1 MAQVLRSL
9 QKPTDPNVVSGYDG
23 HSDSAIYRV
32 ADNLAIVQS
41 VDYITPIVD
50 DPYQFGAIA
59 AANALSDLYAIGARP
74 VIALNLVG
82 FPAKTLPLSVLNE
95 IMRGGADKIIEAGAS
110 VLGGHSIDD
119 HEPKYGLA
127 VTGLI
132 NPDKRISN
140 IGAKPGDTLLLTK
153 PLGTGIVATAI
164 DRKLAGSDLIE
175 RLTAQMSQLNREAA
189 AAMLAAGVHACTDV
203 SGFGLLG
210 HLREMAAASGV
221 GARANWKAVPVLDA
235 VWDLIRQDCIP
246 DGTQNNLD
254 YLTGFVD
261 WSQDVPEGA
270 YTVLCDAQ
278 TSGGLLMAVPPEK
291 SAALLAALAK
301 TATPGEV
308 IGEIIPAPRGQ
319 IQVIA

>member
-1 MAQVLRSL
+1 VLRSL

-32 ADNLAIVQS
+32 ADELAIVQS

-59 AANALSDLYAIGARP
+59 AANALSDLYAVGARP
-74 VIALNLVG
+74 LFALNLVG
-82 FPAKTLPLSVLNE
+82 FPAKTLPLSVLKK
-95 IMRGGADKIIEAGAS
+95 IMRGGAEKVIEAGAS
-110 VLGGHSIDD
+110 ILGGHSIDD

-132 NPDKRISN
+132 HPDKCIANS
-140 IGAKPGDTLLLTK
+140 GAQPGDALLLTK

-164 DRKLAGSDLIE
+164 DRKLAGSDLVTRI
-175 RLTAQMSQLNREAA
+175 TAQMSQLNREAA
-189 AAMLAAGVHACTDV
+189 AAMLATGVDACTDI

-210 HLREMAAASGV
+210 HLREMAAASSV
-221 GARANWKAVPVLDA
+221 GARVSWNAVPVLDA
-235 VWDLIRQDCIP
+235 VWELISQDCIP

-254 YLTGFVD
+254 YLAGFVD
-261 WSQDVPEGA
+261 WGQDVPA
-270 YTVLCDAQ
+270 DAQIVLCDAQ

-291 SAALLAALAK
+291 AAILLAALAQ
-301 TATPGEV
+301 TVTPGKV
-308 IGEIIPAPRGQ
+308 IGEIIPAPGGQ
-319 IQVIA
+319 IQVTA